1 MEFLFEKSLMGF
13 CTHSIKIVKTIGLIL
28 SFLAT
33 FLLADLVAENTHDP
47 EEIKAKVAYVK
58 IPQLED
64 LENNPVYIGQIIGV
78 TYELLLFDA
87 EFLEAK
93 IKDELDKTQIE
104 LLSKMPKWKKVEK
117 ELFRATYYY
126 KIKGVKA
133 SIPPLEVSAFS
144 NKDKYIDYSIAPKV
158 TLQVTDLSKNSRYAN
173 VMAKDLQVL
182 QYKTKDYDDKNNILV
197 VELAFK
203 EANWE
208 DFHIKEA
215 IKQGFDNASL
225 NQIKAKEGSVFYYC
239 VLPKTIQNL
248 SFDYFSLSNRQF
260 KTLSFSTIP
269 TQDTTGIQSDLIP
282 KNNFLVFSNVALL
295 ALCVFFLVLF
305 FLVLFFI
312 FGRKL
317 IFLGLGIL
325 CLGFVLYHLLFTQK
339 SALLLAHKK
348 IRILPTQNSTILGLS
363 KNEMPIKIVG
373 SHGDYYKILTPHE
386 QIGWVKKDEVK

>member
-1 MEFLFEKSLMGF
+1 MGFLFEKSLMSF
-13 CTHSIKIVKTIGLIL
+13 CTHSIKILKIISLIL
-28 SFLAT
+28 S
-33 FLLADLVAENTHDP
+33 LLVAFLVAEDAHEP

-64 LENNPVYIGQIIGV
+64 LENTPVYIGQTIGV
-78 TYELLLFDA
+78 TYDLLLFDA

-93 IKDELDKTQIE
+93 IKDGLDKTQIE

-126 KIKGVKA
+126 KIKGIKA
-133 SIPPLEVSAFS
+133 IIPSLEVSAFS

-158 TLQVTDLSKNSRYAN
+158 ALQVTDLSKNPRYAN
-173 VMAKDLQVL
+173 VMAKDLQVV

-197 VELAFK
+197 MELAFK

-239 VLPKTIQNL
+239 VLPKTLQNL

-260 KTLSFSTIP
+260 KTLSFSAIP

-305 FLVLFFI
+305 FI

-317 IFLGLGIL
+317 IFLGLGVL
-325 CLGFVLYHLLFTQK
+325 CLGFVLYNLLFTQK

-363 KNEMPIKIVG
+363 KDEMPIKILG
-373 SHGDYYKILTPHE
+373 SHDDYYKILTPHE

>member
-1 MEFLFEKSLMGF
+1 MGFLFEKSLMSF
-13 CTHSIKIVKTIGLIL
+13 CTHSIKILKIISLIL
-28 SFLAT
+28 SLLAT
-33 FLLADLVAENTHDP
+33 FLVAENAHEP

-64 LENNPVYIGQIIGV
+64 LENTPVYIGQTIGV
-78 TYELLLFDA
+78 TYDLLLFDA

-126 KIKGVKA
+126 KIKGIRA
-133 SIPPLEVSAFS
+133 SIPSLEVSAFS
-144 NKDKYIDYSIAPKV
+144 NKDKYIDHSIAPKV
-158 TLQVTDLSKNSRYAN
+158 ALQVTDLSKNPRYAN
-173 VMAKDLQVL
+173 VMAKDLQVV

-197 VELAFK
+197 MELAFK
-203 EANWE
+203 EATWE

-239 VLPKTIQNL
+239 VLPKTLQNL

-260 KTLSFSTIP
+260 KTLSFSAIP

-295 ALCVFFLVLF
+295 ALCVF

-363 KNEMPIKIVG
+363 KDEMPIKILG
-373 SHGDYYKILTPHE
+373 SHDDYYKILTPHE

>member
-1 MEFLFEKSLMGF
+1 MGFLFEKSLMTF
-13 CTHSIKIVKTIGLIL
+13 CAHSIKIVKTIGLIL
-28 SFLAT
+28 SLLAT
-33 FLLADLVAENTHDP
+33 FLVVDLVAKNTHDP
-47 EEIKAKVAYVK
+47 EEIKAKVVYVK
-58 IPQLED
+58 IPRLED
-64 LENNPVYIGQIIGV
+64 LENNPVYIGQTIGV
-78 TYELLLFDA
+78 TYDLLLFDA

-126 KIKGVKA
+126 KIKGIKA

-158 TLQVTDLSKNSRYAN
+158 TLQVTDLSKNPRYAN

-203 EANWE
+203 EATWE

-215 IKQGFDNASL
+215 LKQGFDNASL

-305 FLVLFFI
+305 FI
-312 FGRKL
+312 FGHKL

-325 CLGFVLYHLLFTQK
+325 CLGFVLYNLLFTQK

-363 KNEMPIKIVG
+363 KNEMPIKILG
-373 SHGDYYKILTPHE
+373 SHDDYYKILTPHE

>member
-1 MEFLFEKSLMGF
+1 MTF
-13 CTHSIKIVKTIGLIL
+13 CTRSIKIVKTIGLIL
-28 SFLAT
+28 SLLAT
-33 FLLADLVAENTHDP
+33 FLVADLVAENTNDP
-47 EEIKAKVAYVK
+47 EEIKAKVVYVK
-58 IPQLED
+58 IPRLED
-64 LENNPVYIGQIIGV
+64 LENNPVYIGQTIGV
-78 TYELLLFDA
+78 TYDLLLFDA

-126 KIKGVKA
+126 KIKGIKA

-158 TLQVTDLSKNSRYAN
+158 TLQVTDLSKNPRYAN

-215 IKQGFDNASL
+215 LKQGFDNASL

-248 SFDYFSLSNRQF
+248 SFDYFSLSDRQF

-305 FLVLFFI
+305 FI

-325 CLGFVLYHLLFTQK
+325 CLGFVLYNLLFTQK
-339 SALLLAHKK
+339 SALLLAHQK

-363 KNEMPIKIVG
+363 KNEMPIKILG
-373 SHGDYYKILTPHE
+373 SHDDYYKILTPHE

>member
-1 MEFLFEKSLMGF
+1 M
-13 CTHSIKIVKTIGLIL
+13 KTITIVSLIL

-33 FLLADLVAENTHDP
+33 FLVADLVAENTHDP

-58 IPQLED
+58 IPRLED
-64 LENNPVYIGQIIGV
+64 LENNPVYIGQTIGV
-78 TYELLLFDA
+78 TYDLLLFDA
-87 EFLEAK
+87 EFLEVK

-126 KIKGVKA
+126 KIKGIKA
-133 SIPPLEVSAFS
+133 SIPSLEVSAFS

-158 TLQVTDLSKNSRYAN
+158 TLQVTDLSKNPRYAN

-215 IKQGFDNASL
+215 LKQGFDNASL

-260 KTLSFSTIP
+260 KTLSFSAIP

-305 FLVLFFI
+305 FI

-325 CLGFVLYHLLFTQK
+325 CLGFVLYNLLFTQK

-348 IRILPTQNSTILGLS
+348 IRILPTQNSTILGFS
-363 KNEMPIKIVG
+363 KNEMPIKILG
-373 SHGDYYKILTPHE
+373 SHDDYYKILTPHE

>member
-1 MEFLFEKSLMGF
+1 MGFLFEKSLMSF
-13 CTHSIKIVKTIGLIL
+13 CAHSIKILRIISLIL
-28 SFLAT
+28 SFLAG
-33 FLLADLVAENTHDP
+33 FLVAENTSEP
-47 EEIKAKVAYVK
+47 EEIKAKVVYVK

-78 TYELLLFDA
+78 TYDLLLFDA

-93 IKDELDKTQIE
+93 IKDGWDKTQIE
-104 LLSKMPKWKKVEK
+104 LLNKMPKWKKVEK

-133 SIPPLEVSAFS
+133 SIPSLEVSAFS
-144 NKDKYIDYSIAPKV
+144 NKDKYIDHSIAPKV
-158 TLQVTDLSKNSRYAN
+158 ALQVTDLSKNPRYAN
-173 VMAKDLQVL
+173 VMAKDLQVV

-197 VELAFK
+197 MELAFK
-203 EANWE
+203 EATWE

-305 FLVLFFI
+305 FI

-317 IFLGLGIL
+317 IFLGLGVL

-363 KNEMPIKIVG
+363 KNEMPIKILG
-373 SHGDYYKILTPHE
+373 SHDDYYKILTPHE
-386 QIGWVKKDEVK
+386 QIGWIKKDEVK

>member
-1 MEFLFEKSLMGF
+1 MGFLFEKSLMSF
-13 CTHSIKIVKTIGLIL
+13 CAHSIKTLKIISLIL
-28 SFLAT
+28 S
-33 FLLADLVAENTHDP
+33 LLAAFLVAEDAHEP
-47 EEIKAKVAYVK
+47 EEIKAKVVYVK

-64 LENNPVYIGQIIGV
+64 LENTPVYIGQIIGV
-78 TYELLLFDA
+78 TYDLLLFDA

-93 IKDELDKTQIE
+93 IKDGLDKTQIE

-126 KIKGVKA
+126 KIKGIRA
-133 SIPPLEVSAFS
+133 SIPSLEVSAFS
-144 NKDKYIDYSIAPKV
+144 NKDKYIDHSIAPKV
-158 TLQVTDLSKNSRYAN
+158 ALQVTDLSKNPRYAN
-173 VMAKDLQVL
+173 VMAKDLQVV

-197 VELAFK
+197 MELAFK

-208 DFHIKEA
+208 DFHVKEA

-239 VLPKTIQNL
+239 VLPKTLQSL

-260 KTLSFSTIP
+260 KTLSFSAIP

-305 FLVLFFI
+305 FI

-317 IFLGLGIL
+317 IFLGLGVL
-325 CLGFVLYHLLFTQK
+325 CLGFVLYNLLFTQK
-339 SALLLAHKK
+339 SAILLAHKK

-363 KNEMPIKIVG
+363 KDEMPIKILG
-373 SHGDYYKILTPHE
+373 SHDDYYKILTPHE

>member
-1 MEFLFEKSLMGF
+1 MGFLFEKSLMSF
-13 CTHSIKIVKTIGLIL
+13 CAHSIKIIKVIGLIL
-28 SFLAT
+28 SFLAA
-33 FLLADLVAENTHDP
+33 FLVAEDAHEP

-64 LENNPVYIGQIIGV
+64 LENTPVYIGQTIGV
-78 TYELLLFDA
+78 TYDLLLFDA

-93 IKDELDKTQIE
+93 IKDGLDKTQIE
-104 LLSKMPKWKKVEK
+104 LLNKMPKWKKVEK

-126 KIKGVKA
+126 KIKGIRA
-133 SIPPLEVSAFS
+133 SVPSLEVSAFS
-144 NKDKYIDYSIAPKV
+144 NKDKYIDHSIAPKV
-158 TLQVTDLSKNSRYAN
+158 ALQVTDLSKNPRYAN
-173 VMAKDLQVL
+173 VMAKDLQVV

-197 VELAFK
+197 MELAFK

-208 DFHIKEA
+208 DFNIKEA

-239 VLPKTIQNL
+239 VLPKTLQSL

-260 KTLSFSTIP
+260 KTLSFSAIP

-282 KNNFLVFSNVALL
+282 KNNFLVFSNMVLL
-295 ALCVFFLVLF
+295 ALCVF

-325 CLGFVLYHLLFTQK
+325 CLGFVLYNLLFTQK

-363 KNEMPIKIVG
+363 KDEMPIKILG
-373 SHGDYYKILTPHE
+373 SHDDYYKILTPHE
-386 QIGWVKKDEVK
+386 QIGWVKKNEVK

>member
-1 MEFLFEKSLMGF
+1 MGFLFEKSLMSF
-13 CTHSIKIVKTIGLIL
+13 CAHPIKILKIISLIL
-28 SFLAT
+28 SFLVGFWT
-33 FLLADLVAENTHDP
+33 SFLVAENTSES
-47 EEIKAKVAYVK
+47 EEIKAKVVYVK

-78 TYELLLFDA
+78 TYDLLLFDA

-144 NKDKYIDYSIAPKV
+144 NKDKYIDHSIAPKV
-158 TLQVTDLSKNSRYAN
+158 ALQVTDLSKNPRYAN
-173 VMAKDLQVL
+173 VMAKDLQVV

-197 VELAFK
+197 MEIAFK
-203 EANWE
+203 EATWE

-305 FLVLFFI
+305 FI

-363 KNEMPIKIVG
+363 KNEMPIKILG
-373 SHGDYYKILTPHE
+373 SHDDYYKILTPHE

>member
-1 MEFLFEKSLMGF
+1 MTF
-13 CTHSIKIVKTIGLIL
+13 CAHSIKIVKTIGLIL

-33 FLLADLVAENTHDP
+33 FLVADLVAENTHDP
-47 EEIKAKVAYVK
+47 EEIKAKVVYVK
-58 IPQLED
+58 IPRLED
-64 LENNPVYIGQIIGV
+64 LENNPVYIGQTIGV
-78 TYELLLFDA
+78 TYDLLLFDA

-126 KIKGVKA
+126 KIKGIKA

-158 TLQVTDLSKNSRYAN
+158 TLQVTDLSKNPRYAN

-203 EANWE
+203 EATWE

-215 IKQGFDNASL
+215 LKQGFDNASL

-305 FLVLFFI
+305 FI
-312 FGRKL
+312 FGHKL

-325 CLGFVLYHLLFTQK
+325 CLGFVLYNLLFTQK

-363 KNEMPIKIVG
+363 KNEMPIKILG
-373 SHGDYYKILTPHE
+373 SHDDYYKILTPHE

>member
-1 MEFLFEKSLMGF
+1 MGFLFEKSLMSF
-13 CTHSIKIVKTIGLIL
+13 FAHPVKTLKIISLIL
-28 SFLAT
+28 SFLVSFWT
-33 FLLADLVAENTHDP
+33 SFLVAEDAHEP
-47 EEIKAKVAYVK
+47 EEIKPKVAYVK

-78 TYELLLFDA
+78 TYDLLLFDA

-104 LLSKMPKWKKVEK
+104 LLNKMPKWKKVEK

-126 KIKGVKA
+126 KIKGIKA
-133 SIPPLEVSAFS
+133 IIPSLEVSAFS
-144 NKDKYIDYSIAPKV
+144 NKDKYIDHSIAPKV
-158 TLQVTDLSKNSRYAN
+158 ALQVTDLSKNPRYAN
-173 VMAKDLQVL
+173 VMAKDLQVV

-197 VELAFK
+197 MEIAFK

-208 DFHIKEA
+208 DFRIKEA

-239 VLPKTIQNL
+239 VLPKTLQNL

-260 KTLSFSTIP
+260 KTLSFSAIP

-305 FLVLFFI
+305 FI

-317 IFLGLGIL
+317 IFLGLGVL

-348 IRILPTQNSTILGLS
+348 IRILPTQNSTILGFS
-363 KNEMPIKIVG
+363 KDEMPIKILG
-373 SHGDYYKILTPHE
+373 SHDDYYKILTPHE

>member
-1 MEFLFEKSLMGF
+1 MGFLFEKSLMGF
-13 CTHSIKIVKTIGLIL
+13 CAHSIKIVKTIGLIL
-28 SFLAT
+28 SLLAT
-33 FLLADLVAENTHDP
+33 FLVADLVAENTHDP
-47 EEIKAKVAYVK
+47 EEIKAKVVYVK

-78 TYELLLFDA
+78 TYDLLLFDA
-87 EFLEAK
+87 QFLEAK

-158 TLQVTDLSKNSRYAN
+158 TLQVTDLSKNPRYAN
-173 VMAKDLQVL
+173 IMAKDLQVL

-215 IKQGFDNASL
+215 LKQGFDNASL

-269 TQDTTGIQSDLIP
+269 TQDTTDIQSDLIP

-305 FLVLFFI
+305 FI
-312 FGRKL
+312 FGHKL

-363 KNEMPIKIVG
+363 KDEMPIKILG
-373 SHGDYYKILTPHE
+373 SHDDYYKILTPHE
-386 QIGWVKKDEVK
+386 QIGWVKKDEIK

>member
-1 MEFLFEKSLMGF
+1 MGFLFEKSLMSF
-13 CTHSIKIVKTIGLIL
+13 FAHPIKILKITSLIL
-28 SFLAT
+28 SFLVS
-33 FLLADLVAENTHDP
+33 FLVAENTSES
-47 EEIKAKVAYVK
+47 EEIKAKVVYVK

-78 TYELLLFDA
+78 TYDLLLFDA

-93 IKDELDKTQIE
+93 IKDGWDKTQIE

-126 KIKGVKA
+126 KIKGIKA
-133 SIPPLEVSAFS
+133 SIPSLEVSAFS
-144 NKDKYIDYSIAPKV
+144 NKDKYIDHSIAPKV
-158 TLQVTDLSKNSRYAN
+158 VLQVTDLSKNPRYAKI
-173 VMAKDLQVL
+173 MAKDLQVL

-203 EANWE
+203 EATWE

-239 VLPKTIQNL
+239 VLPKTLQNL
-248 SFDYFSLSNRQF
+248 SFDYFSLSNKQF
-260 KTLSFSTIP
+260 KTLSFSAIP
-269 TQDTTGIQSDLIP
+269 TQETTGIQSDLIP

-305 FLVLFFI
+305 FI

-325 CLGFVLYHLLFTQK
+325 CLGFVLYHLLFTQR

-363 KNEMPIKIVG
+363 KNEMPIKILG
-373 SHGDYYKILTPHE
+373 SHDDYYKILTPHE

>member
-1 MEFLFEKSLMGF
+1 MGFLFEKSLMSF
-13 CTHSIKIVKTIGLIL
+13 CTHSIKIIKVIGLIL
-28 SFLAT
+28 SFLAA
-33 FLLADLVAENTHDP
+33 FLVAEDAHEP

-64 LENNPVYIGQIIGV
+64 LENTPVYIGQTIGV
-78 TYELLLFDA
+78 TYDLLLFDA

-93 IKDELDKTQIE
+93 IKDGLDKTQIE

-126 KIKGVKA
+126 KIKGIRA
-133 SIPPLEVSAFS
+133 SIPSLEVSAFS
-144 NKDKYIDYSIAPKV
+144 NKDKYIDHSIAPKV
-158 TLQVTDLSKNSRYAN
+158 ALQVTDLSKNPRYAN
-173 VMAKDLQVL
+173 VMAKDLQVV

-197 VELAFK
+197 MELAFK

-208 DFHIKEA
+208 DFNIKEA
-215 IKQGFDNASL
+215 LKQGFDNASL

-239 VLPKTIQNL
+239 VLPKTLQSL

-260 KTLSFSTIP
+260 KTLSFSAIP

-305 FLVLFFI
+305 FI

-325 CLGFVLYHLLFTQK
+325 CLGFVLYNLLFTQK

-363 KNEMPIKIVG
+363 KDEMPIKILG
-373 SHGDYYKILTPHE
+373 SHDDYYKILTPHE

>member
-1 MEFLFEKSLMGF
+1 MGFLFEKSLMGF
-13 CTHSIKIVKTIGLIL
+13 CTHSIKILKIISLIL
-28 SFLAT
+28 S
-33 FLLADLVAENTHDP
+33 LLAGFLVAENANEP
-47 EEIKAKVAYVK
+47 EEIKAKVVYVK

-64 LENNPVYIGQIIGV
+64 LENNPVYIGQIIDV
-78 TYELLLFDA
+78 TYDLLLFDA

-93 IKDELDKTQIE
+93 IKDGLDKTQIE
-104 LLSKMPKWKKVEK
+104 LLNKMPKWKKVEK

-133 SIPPLEVSAFS
+133 IIPSLEVSAFS
-144 NKDKYIDYSIAPKV
+144 NKDKYIDHSIAPKV
-158 TLQVTDLSKNSRYAN
+158 ALQVTDLSKNPRYAN
-173 VMAKDLQVL
+173 VMAKDLQVV

-197 VELAFK
+197 MEIAFK
-203 EANWE
+203 EATWE

-239 VLPKTIQNL
+239 VLPKTLQNL
-248 SFDYFSLSNRQF
+248 SFDYFSLSNKQF
-260 KTLSFSTIP
+260 KTLSFSAIP

-295 ALCVFFLVLF
+295 ALCVF

-363 KNEMPIKIVG
+363 KDEMPIKILG
-373 SHGDYYKILTPHE
+373 SHDDYYKILTPHE

>member
-1 MEFLFEKSLMGF
+1 MGFLFEKSLMSF
-13 CTHSIKIVKTIGLIL
+13 FAHPIKILKIISLIL
-28 SFLAT
+28 S
-33 FLLADLVAENTHDP
+33 LLVGFLVAENTHEP
-47 EEIKAKVAYVK
+47 EEIKAKVVYVK

-78 TYELLLFDA
+78 TYDLLLFDA

-93 IKDELDKTQIE
+93 IKDGLDKTQIE
-104 LLSKMPKWKKVEK
+104 LLNKMPKWKKVEK

-133 SIPPLEVSAFS
+133 IIPSLEVSAFS
-144 NKDKYIDYSIAPKV
+144 NKDKYIDHSIAPKV
-158 TLQVTDLSKNSRYAN
+158 ALQVTDLSKNPRYAN
-173 VMAKDLQVL
+173 VMAKDLQVV

-197 VELAFK
+197 MELAFK
-203 EANWE
+203 EATWE

-239 VLPKTIQNL
+239 VLPKTLQNL
-248 SFDYFSLSNRQF
+248 SFDYFSLSNKQF

-305 FLVLFFI
+305 FI

-339 SALLLAHKK
+339 SAVLLAHKK

-363 KNEMPIKIVG
+363 KNEMPIKILG
-373 SHGDYYKILTPHE
+373 SHDDYYKILTPHE

>member
-1 MEFLFEKSLMGF
+1 MGFLFEKSLMSF
-13 CTHSIKIVKTIGLIL
+13 FAHPIKILKITSLIL
-28 SFLAT
+28 SFLVSFWT
-33 FLLADLVAENTHDP
+33 SFLVAENTSES
-47 EEIKAKVAYVK
+47 EEIKAKVVYVK

-78 TYELLLFDA
+78 TYDLLLFDA

-93 IKDELDKTQIE
+93 IKDGLDKTQIE
-104 LLSKMPKWKKVEK
+104 LLNKMPKWKKVEK
-117 ELFRATYYY
+117 ELFGATYYY
-126 KIKGVKA
+126 KIKGIKA
-133 SIPPLEVSAFS
+133 IIPSLEVSAFS
-144 NKDKYIDYSIAPKV
+144 NKDKYIDHSIAPKV
-158 TLQVTDLSKNSRYAN
+158 ALQVTDLSKNPRYAKI
-173 VMAKDLQVL
+173 MAKDLQVV

-197 VELAFK
+197 MELAFK

-215 IKQGFDNASL
+215 LKQGFDNASL

-260 KTLSFSTIP
+260 KTLSFSVIP

-295 ALCVFFLVLF
+295 ALCVF

-363 KNEMPIKIVG
+363 KNEMPIKILG
-373 SHGDYYKILTPHE
+373 SHDDYYKILTPHE
-386 QIGWVKKDEVK
+386 QIGWVKKDEIK

>member
-1 MEFLFEKSLMGF
+1 MGFLFEKSLMTF
-13 CTHSIKIVKTIGLIL
+13 CAHPIKIVKTIGLIL
-28 SFLAT
+28 SLLAT
-33 FLLADLVAENTHDP
+33 FLVAENTHDP
-47 EEIKAKVAYVK
+47 EEIKAKVVYVK

-64 LENNPVYIGQIIGV
+64 LENNPVYIGQTIGV
-78 TYELLLFDA
+78 TYDLLLFDA
-87 EFLEAK
+87 DFLEAK

-126 KIKGVKA
+126 KIKGIKA

-158 TLQVTDLSKNSRYAN
+158 TLQVTDLSKNPRYAN

-203 EANWE
+203 EATWE

-215 IKQGFDNASL
+215 LKQGFDNASL

-305 FLVLFFI
+305 FI

-339 SALLLAHKK
+339 SALLLAHQK

-363 KNEMPIKIVG
+363 KNEMPIKILG
-373 SHGDYYKILTPHE
+373 SHDDYYKILTPHE

>member
-1 MEFLFEKSLMGF
+1 MTF
-13 CTHSIKIVKTIGLIL
+13 CARSIKIVKTIGLIL
-28 SFLAT
+28 SLLAT
-33 FLLADLVAENTHDP
+33 FLVADLVAENTHDP
-47 EEIKAKVAYVK
+47 EEIKAKVVYVK
-58 IPQLED
+58 IPRLED

-78 TYELLLFDA
+78 TYDLLLFDA

-126 KIKGVKA
+126 KIKGIKA

-158 TLQVTDLSKNSRYAN
+158 TLQVTDLSKNPRYAN

-215 IKQGFDNASL
+215 LKQGFDNASL

-305 FLVLFFI
+305 FI

-325 CLGFVLYHLLFTQK
+325 CLGFVLYNLLFTQK

-363 KNEMPIKIVG
+363 KNEMPIKILG
-373 SHGDYYKILTPHE
+373 SHDDYYKILTPHE

>member
-1 MEFLFEKSLMGF
+1 MTF
-13 CTHSIKIVKTIGLIL
+13 CAHSIKIVKTIGLIL
-28 SFLAT
+28 SLLAT
-33 FLLADLVAENTHDP
+33 FLVADLVAENTHDP
-47 EEIKAKVAYVK
+47 EEIKAKVVYVK
-58 IPQLED
+58 IPRLED
-64 LENNPVYIGQIIGV
+64 LENNPVYIGQTIGV
-78 TYELLLFDA
+78 TYDLLLFDA

-126 KIKGVKA
+126 KIKGIKA

-158 TLQVTDLSKNSRYAN
+158 TLQVTDLSKNPRYAN

-203 EANWE
+203 EATWE

-215 IKQGFDNASL
+215 LKQGFDNASL

-305 FLVLFFI
+305 FI

-325 CLGFVLYHLLFTQK
+325 CLGFVLYNLLFTQK

-363 KNEMPIKIVG
+363 KNEMPIKILG
-373 SHGDYYKILTPHE
+373 SHDDYYKILTPHE

>member
-1 MEFLFEKSLMGF
+1 MGFLFEKSLMSF
-13 CTHSIKIVKTIGLIL
+13 CTHSIKIIKVISLIL
-28 SFLAT
+28 SFLAA
-33 FLLADLVAENTHDP
+33 FLVAEDAHEP
-47 EEIKAKVAYVK
+47 EEIKAKVVYVK

-78 TYELLLFDA
+78 TYDLLLFDA

-93 IKDELDKTQIE
+93 IKDGLDKTQIE
-104 LLSKMPKWKKVEK
+104 LLNKMPKWKKVEQ

-126 KIKGVKA
+126 KIKGIRA
-133 SIPPLEVSAFS
+133 SVPSLEVSAFS
-144 NKDKYIDYSIAPKV
+144 NKDKYIDHSIAPKV
-158 TLQVTDLSKNSRYAN
+158 ALQVTDLSKNPRYAN
-173 VMAKDLQVL
+173 VMAKDLQVV

-197 VELAFK
+197 MEIAFK
-203 EANWE
+203 EATWE

-215 IKQGFDNASL
+215 LKQGFDNASL

-239 VLPKTIQNL
+239 VLPKTLQNL

-305 FLVLFFI
+305 FI
-312 FGRKL
+312 FGHKL

-325 CLGFVLYHLLFTQK
+325 CLGFVLYNLLFTQK

-363 KNEMPIKIVG
+363 KNEMPIKILG
-373 SHGDYYKILTPHE
+373 SHDDYYKILTPHE

>member
-1 MEFLFEKSLMGF
+1 MGFLFEKSLMSF
-13 CTHSIKIVKTIGLIL
+13 FAHSIKTLKIISLIL
-28 SFLAT
+28 S
-33 FLLADLVAENTHDP
+33 LLAGFLVAENANEP
-47 EEIKAKVAYVK
+47 EEIKAKVVYVK

-78 TYELLLFDA
+78 TYDLLLFDA

-93 IKDELDKTQIE
+93 IKDGWDKTQIE
-104 LLSKMPKWKKVEK
+104 LLNKMPKWKKVEK

-133 SIPPLEVSAFS
+133 SIPSLEVSAFS
-144 NKDKYIDYSIAPKV
+144 NKDKYIDHSIAPKV
-158 TLQVTDLSKNSRYAN
+158 ALQVTDLSKNPRYAN
-173 VMAKDLQVL
+173 VMAKDLQVV

-197 VELAFK
+197 MELAFK
-203 EANWE
+203 EATWE

-239 VLPKTIQNL
+239 VLPKTIQSL

-260 KTLSFSTIP
+260 KTLSFSAIP

-295 ALCVFFLVLF
+295 ALCVF

-363 KNEMPIKIVG
+363 KNEMPIKILG
-373 SHGDYYKILTPHE
+373 SHDDYYKILTPHE

>member
-1 MEFLFEKSLMGF
+1 MGFLFEKSLMSF
-13 CTHSIKIVKTIGLIL
+13 CAHSIKILRIISLIL
-28 SFLAT
+28 SFWVSFWT
-33 FLLADLVAENTHDP
+33 SFLVAENTSEP

-64 LENNPVYIGQIIGV
+64 LENTPVYIGQIIGV
-78 TYELLLFDA
+78 TYDLLLFDA

-93 IKDELDKTQIE
+93 IKDGLDKTQIE
-104 LLSKMPKWKKVEK
+104 LLNKMPKWKKVEK

-126 KIKGVKA
+126 KIKGIKA
-133 SIPPLEVSAFS
+133 IIPSLEVSAFS
-144 NKDKYIDYSIAPKV
+144 NKDKYVDHSIAPKV
-158 TLQVTDLSKNSRYAN
+158 TLQVTDLSKNPRYAKI
-173 VMAKDLQVL
+173 MAKDLQVV

-197 VELAFK
+197 MELAFK
-203 EANWE
+203 EATWE

-239 VLPKTIQNL
+239 VLPKTTQNL
-248 SFDYFSLSNRQF
+248 SFDYFSLSNKQF
-260 KTLSFSTIP
+260 KTLSFSAIP

-295 ALCVFFLVLF
+295 ALCVFFLA
-305 FLVLFFI
+305 LFFI

-363 KNEMPIKIVG
+363 KNEMPIKILG
-373 SHGDYYKILTPHE
+373 SHDDYYKILTPHE

>member
-1 MEFLFEKSLMGF
+1 MGFLFEKSLMSF
-13 CTHSIKIVKTIGLIL
+13 FAHPIKILRIISLIL
-28 SFLAT
+28 SFLAG
-33 FLLADLVAENTHDP
+33 FLVAENTSEP
-47 EEIKAKVAYVK
+47 EEIKAKVVYVK

-78 TYELLLFDA
+78 TYDLLLFDA

-93 IKDELDKTQIE
+93 IKDGWDKTQIE
-104 LLSKMPKWKKVEK
+104 LLNKMPKWKKVEK

-144 NKDKYIDYSIAPKV
+144 NKDKYIDHSIAPKV
-158 TLQVTDLSKNSRYAN
+158 ALQVTDLSKNPRYAN
-173 VMAKDLQVL
+173 VMAKDLQVV

-197 VELAFK
+197 MELAFK
-203 EANWE
+203 ETTWE

-239 VLPKTIQNL
+239 VLPKTLQNL
-248 SFDYFSLSNRQF
+248 SFDYFSLSNKQF

-295 ALCVFFLVLF
+295 ALCVF

-363 KNEMPIKIVG
+363 KNEMPIKILG
-373 SHGDYYKILTPHE
+373 SHDDYYKILTPHE

>member
-1 MEFLFEKSLMGF
+1 MGFLFKKSLMGF
-13 CTHSIKIVKTIGLIL
+13 LAHSIKIVKTISLIL
-28 SFLAT
+28 SFLAA
-33 FLLADLVAENTHDP
+33 FLVADLVAENAHEP

-64 LENNPVYIGQIIGV
+64 LENNPVYIGQTIGV
-78 TYELLLFDA
+78 TYDLLLFDA

-93 IKDELDKTQIE
+93 IKDGWDKTQIE

-133 SIPPLEVSAFS
+133 SIPSLEVSAFS
-144 NKDKYIDYSIAPKV
+144 NKDKYIDHSIAPKV
-158 TLQVTDLSKNSRYAN
+158 TLQVTDLSKNPRYAKI
-173 VMAKDLQVL
+173 MAKDLQVV

-197 VELAFK
+197 MELAFK
-203 EANWE
+203 EATWE

-239 VLPKTIQNL
+239 VLPKTLQNL

-260 KTLSFSTIP
+260 KTLSFSAIP

-305 FLVLFFI
+305 FI

-317 IFLGLGIL
+317 IFLGLGVL

-363 KNEMPIKIVG
+363 KDEMPITILG
-373 SHGDYYKILTPHE
+373 SYDDYYKILTPHE

>member
-1 MEFLFEKSLMGF
+1 MGFLFEKSLMTF
-13 CTHSIKIVKTIGLIL
+13 CAHSIKIVKTIGLIL
-28 SFLAT
+28 SLLAT
-33 FLLADLVAENTHDP
+33 FLVADLVAENTHDP
-47 EEIKAKVAYVK
+47 EEIKAKVVYVK
-58 IPQLED
+58 IPRLED
-64 LENNPVYIGQIIGV
+64 LENNPVYIGQTIGV
-78 TYELLLFDA
+78 TYDLLLFDA

-126 KIKGVKA
+126 KIKGIKA

-158 TLQVTDLSKNSRYAN
+158 TLQVTDLSKNPRYAN

-215 IKQGFDNASL
+215 LKQGFDNASL

-305 FLVLFFI
+305 FI

-325 CLGFVLYHLLFTQK
+325 CLGFVLYHLLFTQR

-363 KNEMPIKIVG
+363 KNEMPIKILG
-373 SHGDYYKILTPHE
+373 SHDDYYKILTPHE

>member
-1 MEFLFEKSLMGF
+1 MGFLFEKSLMSF
-13 CTHSIKIVKTIGLIL
+13 CAHSIKILKIISLIL
-28 SFLAT
+28 S
-33 FLLADLVAENTHDP
+33 LLVSFLVAENTHEP

-78 TYELLLFDA
+78 TYDLLLFDA

-93 IKDELDKTQIE
+93 IKDGLDKTQIE
-104 LLSKMPKWKKVEK
+104 LLNKMPKWKKVEK

-133 SIPPLEVSAFS
+133 IIPSLEVSAFS
-144 NKDKYIDYSIAPKV
+144 NKDKYIDHSIAPKV
-158 TLQVTDLSKNSRYAN
+158 ALQVTDLSKNPRYAN
-173 VMAKDLQVL
+173 VMAKDLQVV

-197 VELAFK
+197 MEIAFK
-203 EANWE
+203 EATWE

-225 NQIKAKEGSVFYYC
+225 NQIKTKEGSVFYYC

-248 SFDYFSLSNRQF
+248 SFDYFSLSNKQF
-260 KTLSFSTIP
+260 KTLSFSAIP

-295 ALCVFFLVLF
+295 ALCVF

-363 KNEMPIKIVG
+363 KNEIPIKILG
-373 SHGDYYKILTPHE
+373 SHDDYYKILTPHE

>member
-1 MEFLFEKSLMGF
+1 MGFLFEKSLMSF
-13 CTHSIKIVKTIGLIL
+13 FAHPIKILKIISLIL
-28 SFLAT
+28 S
-33 FLLADLVAENTHDP
+33 LLVGFLVAENANEP
-47 EEIKAKVAYVK
+47 EEIKAKVVYVK

-78 TYELLLFDA
+78 TYDLLLFDA

-93 IKDELDKTQIE
+93 IKDGLDKTQIE
-104 LLSKMPKWKKVEK
+104 LLNKMPKWKKVEK

-133 SIPPLEVSAFS
+133 IIPSLEVSAFS
-144 NKDKYIDYSIAPKV
+144 NKDKYIDHSIAPKV
-158 TLQVTDLSKNSRYAN
+158 ILQVTDLSKNPRYAKI
-173 VMAKDLQVL
+173 MAKDLQVV

-197 VELAFK
+197 MEIAFK

-239 VLPKTIQNL
+239 VLPKTVQNL
-248 SFDYFSLSNRQF
+248 SFDYFSLSNKQF
-260 KTLSFSTIP
+260 KTLSFSAIP

-305 FLVLFFI
+305 FI
-312 FGRKL
+312 FGHKL

-363 KNEMPIKIVG
+363 KNEMPIKILG
-373 SHGDYYKILTPHE
+373 SHDDYYKILTPHE

>member
-1 MEFLFEKSLMGF
+1 MGFLFEKSLMTF
-13 CTHSIKIVKTIGLIL
+13 CAHSIKIVKTIGLIL
-28 SFLAT
+28 SLLAT
-33 FLLADLVAENTHDP
+33 FLVADLVAENTHDP
-47 EEIKAKVAYVK
+47 EEIKAKVVYVK
-58 IPQLED
+58 IPRLED
-64 LENNPVYIGQIIGV
+64 LENNPVYIGQTIGV
-78 TYELLLFDA
+78 TYDLLLFDA

-126 KIKGVKA
+126 KIKGIKA
-133 SIPPLEVSAFS
+133 SIPSLEVSAFS
-144 NKDKYIDYSIAPKV
+144 NKDKYIDHSIAPKV
-158 TLQVTDLSKNSRYAN
+158 TLQVTDLSKNPRYAN

-203 EANWE
+203 EATWE

-215 IKQGFDNASL
+215 LKQGFDNASL

-282 KNNFLVFSNVALL
+282 KNNFLVFSNVVLL
-295 ALCVFFLVLF
+295 ALCVF

-363 KNEMPIKIVG
+363 KNEMPIKILG
-373 SHGDYYKILTPHE
+373 SHDDYYKILTPHE

>member
-1 MEFLFEKSLMGF
+1 MGFLFEKSLMSF
-13 CTHSIKIVKTIGLIL
+13 FAHPIKTLKIISLIL
-28 SFLAT
+28 SFLAG
-33 FLLADLVAENTHDP
+33 FLVAKNTSEP
-47 EEIKAKVAYVK
+47 EEIKAKVVYVK

-78 TYELLLFDA
+78 TYDLLLFDA

-93 IKDELDKTQIE
+93 IKDGLDKTQIE
-104 LLSKMPKWKKVEK
+104 LLNKMPKWKKVEK

-133 SIPPLEVSAFS
+133 IIPSLEVSAFS
-144 NKDKYIDYSIAPKV
+144 NKDKYIDHSIAPKV
-158 TLQVTDLSKNSRYAN
+158 TLQVTDLSKNPRYAN
-173 VMAKDLQVL
+173 VMAKDLQVV

-197 VELAFK
+197 MEIAFK

-239 VLPKTIQNL
+239 VLPKTLQNL

-260 KTLSFSTIP
+260 KTLSFSAIP

-305 FLVLFFI
+305 FI

-317 IFLGLGIL
+317 IFLGLGVL

-363 KNEMPIKIVG
+363 KDEMPIKILG
-373 SHGDYYKILTPHE
+373 SHDDYYKILTPHE

>member
-1 MEFLFEKSLMGF
+1 MGFLFEKSLMGF

-33 FLLADLVAENTHDP
+33 FLVAENTHDP
-47 EEIKAKVAYVK
+47 EEIKAKVVYVK

-78 TYELLLFDA
+78 TYDLLLFDA

-93 IKDELDKTQIE
+93 IKDGLDKTQIE

-133 SIPPLEVSAFS
+133 SIPSLEVSAFS
-144 NKDKYIDYSIAPKV
+144 NKDKYIDHSIAPKV
-158 TLQVTDLSKNSRYAN
+158 TLQVTDLSKNPRYAN

-203 EANWE
+203 EATWE

-215 IKQGFDNASL
+215 LKQGFDNASL

-305 FLVLFFI
+305 FI

-325 CLGFVLYHLLFTQK
+325 CLGFVLYHFLFTQK

-373 SHGDYYKILTPHE
+373 SHDDYYKILTPHE

>member
-1 MEFLFEKSLMGF
+1 MGFLFEKSLMSF
-13 CTHSIKIVKTIGLIL
+13 CAHSIKILRIISLIL
-28 SFLAT
+28 SLLVSFLV
-33 FLLADLVAENTHDP
+33 ADLVAENAHDP

-64 LENNPVYIGQIIGV
+64 LENNPVYIGQTIGV
-78 TYELLLFDA
+78 TYDLLLFDA

-93 IKDELDKTQIE
+93 IKDGLDKTQIE

-133 SIPPLEVSAFS
+133 IIPSLEVSAFS
-144 NKDKYIDYSIAPKV
+144 NKDKYIDHSIAPKI
-158 TLQVTDLSKNSRYAN
+158 TLQVTDLSKNPRYAN

-215 IKQGFDNASL
+215 LKQGFDNASL

-305 FLVLFFI
+305 FI

-317 IFLGLGIL
+317 IFLGLGVL

-339 SALLLAHKK
+339 SAILLAHKK

-363 KNEMPIKIVG
+363 KDEMPIKILG
-373 SHGDYYKILTPHE
+373 SHDDYYKILTPHE

>member
-1 MEFLFEKSLMGF
+1 MGFLFEKSLMSF
-13 CTHSIKIVKTIGLIL
+13 FAHPIKILKIISLIL
-28 SFLAT
+28 S
-33 FLLADLVAENTHDP
+33 LLVGFLVAENANEP
-47 EEIKAKVAYVK
+47 EEIKAKVVYVK

-78 TYELLLFDA
+78 TYDLLLFDA

-93 IKDELDKTQIE
+93 IKDGLDKTQIE
-104 LLSKMPKWKKVEK
+104 LLNKMPKWKKVEK

-133 SIPPLEVSAFS
+133 IIPSLEVSAFS
-144 NKDKYIDYSIAPKV
+144 NKDKYIDHSIAPKV
-158 TLQVTDLSKNSRYAN
+158 ALQVTDLSKNPRYAN
-173 VMAKDLQVL
+173 VMAKDLQVV

-197 VELAFK
+197 MEIAFK

-215 IKQGFDNASL
+215 IKQGVDNASL

-239 VLPKTIQNL
+239 VLPKTLQNL

-260 KTLSFSTIP
+260 KTLSFSAIP

-305 FLVLFFI
+305 FI

-317 IFLGLGIL
+317 IFLGLGVL

-363 KNEMPIKIVG
+363 KDEMPIKILG
-373 SHGDYYKILTPHE
+373 SHDDYYKILTPHE

>member
-1 MEFLFEKSLMGF
+1 MTF
-13 CTHSIKIVKTIGLIL
+13 CARSIKIVKTIGLIL
-28 SFLAT
+28 SLLAT
-33 FLLADLVAENTHDP
+33 FLVADLVAENTHDP
-47 EEIKAKVAYVK
+47 EEIKAKVVYVK
-58 IPQLED
+58 IPRLED
-64 LENNPVYIGQIIGV
+64 LENNPVYIGQTIGV
-78 TYELLLFDA
+78 TYDLLLFDA

-126 KIKGVKA
+126 KIKGIKA

-158 TLQVTDLSKNSRYAN
+158 TLQVTDLSKNPRYAN

-203 EANWE
+203 EATWE

-215 IKQGFDNASL
+215 LKQGFDNASL

-305 FLVLFFI
+305 FI

-317 IFLGLGIL
+317 ILLGLGIL
-325 CLGFVLYHLLFTQK
+325 CLGFVLYNLLFTQK

-363 KNEMPIKIVG
+363 KNEMPIKILG
-373 SHGDYYKILTPHE
+373 SHDDYYKILTPHE

>member
-1 MEFLFEKSLMGF
+1 MGFLFEKSLMSF
-13 CTHSIKIVKTIGLIL
+13 CAHSIKIIKVISLIL
-28 SFLAT
+28 SFLAA
-33 FLLADLVAENTHDP
+33 FLVAENTSEP

-64 LENNPVYIGQIIGV
+64 LENNPVYIGQTIGV
-78 TYELLLFDA
+78 TYDLLLFDA

-93 IKDELDKTQIE
+93 IKDGLDKTQIE
-104 LLSKMPKWKKVEK
+104 LLNKMPKWKKVEQ

-126 KIKGVKA
+126 KIKGIKA
-133 SIPPLEVSAFS
+133 IIPPLEVSAFS

-158 TLQVTDLSKNSRYAN
+158 ALQVTDLSKNPRYAN
-173 VMAKDLQVL
+173 VMAKDLQVV

-197 VELAFK
+197 MELAFK

-208 DFHIKEA
+208 DFHVKEA
-215 IKQGFDNASL
+215 LKQGFDNASL

-239 VLPKTIQNL
+239 VLPKTLQNL

-260 KTLSFSTIP
+260 KTLSFSAIP

-295 ALCVFFLVLF
+295 ALCVF

-363 KNEMPIKIVG
+363 KDEMPIKILG
-373 SHGDYYKILTPHE
+373 SHDDYYKILTPHE

>member
-1 MEFLFEKSLMGF
+1 M
-13 CTHSIKIVKTIGLIL
+13 KTITIVSLIL
-28 SFLAT
+28 SFLVS
-33 FLLADLVAENTHDP
+33 FLVAENAHEP

-78 TYELLLFDA
+78 TYDLLLFDA

-133 SIPPLEVSAFS
+133 SIPSLEVSAFS
-144 NKDKYIDYSIAPKV
+144 NKDKYIDHSIAPKV
-158 TLQVTDLSKNSRYAN
+158 TLQVTDLSKNPRYAN
-173 VMAKDLQVL
+173 IMAKDLQVL

-203 EANWE
+203 EATWE

-215 IKQGFDNASL
+215 LKQGFDNASL

-282 KNNFLVFSNVALL
+282 KNNFLVFSNVALVALL
-295 ALCVFFLVLF
+295 ALCVF

-363 KNEMPIKIVG
+363 KNEIPIKILG
-373 SHGDYYKILTPHE
+373 SHDDYYKILTPHE

>member
-1 MEFLFEKSLMGF
+1 MGFLFEKSLVSF
-13 CTHSIKIVKTIGLIL
+13 FAHPIKILKTISLIL
-28 SFLAT
+28 SFLVS
-33 FLLADLVAENTHDP
+33 FLVAENAHEP
-47 EEIKAKVAYVK
+47 EEIKAKVVYVK

-78 TYELLLFDA
+78 TYDLLLFDA

-93 IKDELDKTQIE
+93 IKDGLDKTQIE
-104 LLSKMPKWKKVEK
+104 LLNKMPKWKKVEK

-133 SIPPLEVSAFS
+133 IIPPLEVSAFS
-144 NKDKYIDYSIAPKV
+144 NKDKYIDHSIAPKV
-158 TLQVTDLSKNSRYAN
+158 TLQVTDLSKNPRYAN

-197 VELAFK
+197 MELAFK
-203 EANWE
+203 EATWE

-305 FLVLFFI
+305 FI

-317 IFLGLGIL
+317 IFLLLGIL
-325 CLGFVLYHLLFTQK
+325 CLGFVLYHLLFTQR
-339 SALLLAHKK
+339 SAILLAHKK

-363 KNEMPIKIVG
+363 KNEMPIKILG
-373 SHGDYYKILTPHE
+373 SHDDYYKILTPHE

>member
-1 MEFLFEKSLMGF
+1 MGFLFEKSLMSF
-13 CTHSIKIVKTIGLIL
+13 CTHSIKTLKIISLIL
-28 SFLAT
+28 S
-33 FLLADLVAENTHDP
+33 LLAAFLVAEDAHEP
-47 EEIKAKVAYVK
+47 EEIKAKVVYVK

-64 LENNPVYIGQIIGV
+64 LENTPVYIGQIIGV
-78 TYELLLFDA
+78 TYDLLLFDA

-93 IKDELDKTQIE
+93 IKDGLDKTQIE
-104 LLSKMPKWKKVEK
+104 LLNKMPKWKKVEQ

-126 KIKGVKA
+126 KIKGIKA
-133 SIPPLEVSAFS
+133 SVPSLEVSAFS
-144 NKDKYIDYSIAPKV
+144 NKDKYIDHSIAPKV
-158 TLQVTDLSKNSRYAN
+158 ALQVTDLSKNPRYAN
-173 VMAKDLQVL
+173 VMAKDLQVV

-197 VELAFK
+197 MELAFK

-208 DFHIKEA
+208 DFHVKEA
-215 IKQGFDNASL
+215 LKQGFDNASL
-225 NQIKAKEGSVFYYC
+225 NQIKAKEGSIFYYC
-239 VLPKTIQNL
+239 VLPKTIQSL

-260 KTLSFSTIP
+260 KTLSFSAIP

-295 ALCVFFLVLF
+295 ALCVFFLA
-305 FLVLFFI
+305 LFFI

-339 SALLLAHKK
+339 SAILLAHKK

-363 KNEMPIKIVG
+363 KDEMPIKILG
-373 SHGDYYKILTPHE
+373 SHDDYYKILTPHE

>member
-1 MEFLFEKSLMGF
+1 MGFLFEKSLMSF
-13 CTHSIKIVKTIGLIL
+13 FAHPIKILKITSLIL
-28 SFLAT
+28 SFLVSFWT
-33 FLLADLVAENTHDP
+33 SFLVAENTSES
-47 EEIKAKVAYVK
+47 EEIKAKVVYVK
-58 IPQLED
+58 IPRLED
-64 LENNPVYIGQIIGV
+64 LENNPVYIGQTIGV
-78 TYELLLFDA
+78 TYDLLLFDA

-126 KIKGVKA
+126 KIKGIKA

-158 TLQVTDLSKNSRYAN
+158 TLQVTDLSKNPRYAN

-197 VELAFK
+197 VELAFQ
-203 EANWE
+203 EATWE

-215 IKQGFDNASL
+215 LKQGFDNASL
-225 NQIKAKEGSVFYYC
+225 NQIKAKEGSIFYYC

-305 FLVLFFI
+305 FI

-325 CLGFVLYHLLFTQK
+325 CLGFVLYNLLFTQK

-363 KNEMPIKIVG
+363 KNEMPIKILG
-373 SHGDYYKILTPHE
+373 SHDDYYKILTPHE

>member
-1 MEFLFEKSLMGF
+1 MGFLFEKSLMGF
-13 CTHSIKIVKTIGLIL
+13 CIHSIKTLKIIGLIL

-33 FLLADLVAENTHDP
+33 LLAADDANQNANKP

-58 IPQLED
+58 IPRLED
-64 LENNPVYIGQIIGV
+64 LENNPVYIGQTIGV
-78 TYELLLFDA
+78 TYDLLLFDA

-93 IKDELDKTQIE
+93 IKDGLDKTQIE
-104 LLSKMPKWKKVEK
+104 LLNKMPKWKKVEQ

-144 NKDKYIDYSIAPKV
+144 NKDKYIDHSIAPKV
-158 TLQVTDLSKNSRYAN
+158 TLQVTDLSQNPRYAKI
-173 VMAKDLQVL
+173 MAKDLQVL

-197 VELAFK
+197 MELAFK
-203 EANWE
+203 EATWE

-239 VLPKTIQNL
+239 VLPKTLQSL

-260 KTLSFSTIP
+260 KTLSFSVIP
-269 TQDTTGIQSDLIP
+269 TQDTTGIQSDLVP

-305 FLVLFFI
+305 FI

-317 IFLGLGIL
+317 IFLGLGVL
-325 CLGFVLYHLLFTQK
+325 CLGFVLYHLLFAQK
-339 SALLLAHKK
+339 SAILLAHKK

-363 KNEMPIKIVG
+363 KNEMPITILG
-373 SHGDYYKILTPHE
+373 SHDDYYKILTPHE
-386 QIGWVKKDEVK
+386 QIGWVKKDEIK